1 MALFTSR
8 GPVAGDLPG
17 NYRDLVCFEKVFWRV
32 GPGLTPAN
40 FLFLGLRKDVYYSHE
55 ERTTIFDYIVKTK
68 RFGEVKDTVFGRI
81 WPRPSVLS

>member
-81 WPRPSVLS
+81 WPRPRH